1 GYSVVVPTVGRSSL
15 ARLLAALASG
25 RGPRAAEIVVVDD
38 RRAPTG
44 PLPGLSGPVAGPAGV
59 RPRVLRGEGRGPAAA
74 RNVGWRATSTPWVA
88 FLDDDVLPPA
98 DWPARLA
105 ADLVD
110 LPPDVAASQ
119 GRIVVPLPADRAAT
133 DWER

>member
-1 GYSVVVPTVGRSSL
+1 GRQPARRAGAVRLDAGGPARARAVPGPPAADPASRRMTGYSVVVPTVGRLSL

-59 RPRVLRGEGRGPAAA
+59 RLRVLRGEGRGPAPAPPV
-74 RNVGWRATSTPWVA
+74 RPPATSPPPAA
-88 FLDDDVLPPA
+88 FLAPHALP
-98 DWPARLA
+98 
-105 ADLVD
+105 
-110 LPPDVAASQ
+110 
-119 GRIVVPLPADRAAT
+119 
-133 DWER
+133 